1 MFISKH
7 IQQFMQRRA
16 ENKRIAIDTR
26 TYKEQEI
33 ANLHSGFSLSQI
45 VDIIS
50 HAEEELARLPFFL
63 RRNQRIH
70 IAGLY
75 RAHKLISA
83 RSKAAARYEEVPTL
97 ANAPTVFIQKKKAA

>member
-7 IQQFMQRRA
+7 IQQYIQRRK
-16 ENKRIAIDTR
+16 ENKRIAIDAR
-26 TYKEQEI
+26 TYKEQAI

-45 VDIIS
+45 IDIIS
-50 HAEEELARLPFFL
+50 HAEKDLARLPFFL

-83 RSKAAARYEEVPTL
+83 RSKAAAKYEEMSSI
-97 ANAPTVFIQKKKAA
+97 ANAPVAALKKKKAA